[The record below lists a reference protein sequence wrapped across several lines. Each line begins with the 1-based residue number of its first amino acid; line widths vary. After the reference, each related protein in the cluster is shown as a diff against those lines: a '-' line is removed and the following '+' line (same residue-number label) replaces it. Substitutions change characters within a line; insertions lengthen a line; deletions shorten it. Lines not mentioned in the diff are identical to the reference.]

1 MKPTTVYDTW
11 VCLKL
16 SEENTE
22 MKQGSNMDDG
32 WVEQDVYAMI
42 MMIIVVRE
50 NPRVYIIYI
59 YILYQF
65 LYLYWVPSGN
75 LNSYWTWPFTVDFP
89 TKNCDFP

>member
-16 SEENTE
+16 SEETTE

-50 NPRVYIIYI
+50 NPRVYIYI
-59 YILYQF
+59 ISIPISVLGT
-65 LYLYWVPSGN
+65 LR
-75 LNSYWTWPFTVDFP
+75 
-89 TKNCDFP
+89 

>member
-1 MKPTTVYDTW
+1 MAYDTW

-22 MKQGSNMDDG
+22 MKHGSNMDDG

-50 NPRVYIIYI
+50 
-59 YILYQF
+59 
-65 LYLYWVPSGN
+65 
-75 LNSYWTWPFTVDFP
+75 TPFP
-89 TKNCDFP
+89 Q